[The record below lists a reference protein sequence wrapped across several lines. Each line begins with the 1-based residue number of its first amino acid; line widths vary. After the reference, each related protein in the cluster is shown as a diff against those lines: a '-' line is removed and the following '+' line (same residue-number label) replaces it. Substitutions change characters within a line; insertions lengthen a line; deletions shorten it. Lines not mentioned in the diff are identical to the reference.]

1 MQNTVYIKHE
11 IANVINIAKIITIHY
26 FEYGKDYKFG
36 GESHDFWEIMY
47 SDKGHVCIT
56 SGEHEFMLEQGE
68 MVFLRPDLYH
78 DICSDGKHGANVF
91 IISFDTNSSAMRY
104 FEDKVIKIP
113 DSLKGLISQIIAEG
127 KSAFVLP
134 MPNTKF
140 HELIP
145 KEDSMIGA
153 QQLIRLNLE
162 QFLILLLRYEQQN
175 KTNYQLFTSKSKF
188 DNHIAIQIKKLL
200 EDNLFGK
207 ITVSQISEQL
217 HYGKTHLSAAFKKI
231 YNRSII
237 DYYTYIKIEE
247 AKRLI
252 REQNYSITEISAIL
266 KFDTPQYFSKRFKQY
281 VFMSP
286 TEYLLSVKID

>member
-1 MQNTVYIKHE
+1 MQNTIYIKHE

-26 FEYGKDYKFG
+26 FEYGKDYKFN
-36 GESHDFWEIMY
+36 GESHDFWEIIY

-56 SGEHEFMLEQGE
+56 RGEHEFMLEQGE
-68 MVFLRPDLYH
+68 LVFLSPNLYH
-78 DICSDGKHGANVF
+78 NICSDGKHAANVF

-113 DSLKGLISQIIAEG
+113 DRLKGLISQIIAEG
-127 KSAFVLP
+127 KSAFILP
-134 MPNTKF
+134 MPDPKLR
-140 HELIP
+140 ELIP

-153 QQLIRLNLE
+153 QQLVRLNLE
-162 QFLILLLRYEQQN
+162 QFLILLLRHEQQT
-175 KTNYQLFTSKSKF
+175 KTNYQFFTSKSKF
-188 DNHIAIQIKKLL
+188 DNHIAAQIKKLL
-200 EDNLFGK
+200 EDHLFDK

-217 HYGKTHLSAAFKKI
+217 HYGKTHLSTAFKKV

-237 DYYTYIKIEE
+237 DYYTFIKIEE

-252 REQNYSITEISAIL
+252 REENYSITEISTIL

-281 VFMSP
+281 VSMSP
-286 TEYLLSVKID
+286 KEYLLSVKID

>member
-1 MQNTVYIKHE
+1 MQNTIYIKHE

-26 FEYGKDYKFG
+26 FEYGKDYKFR

-56 SGEHEFMLEQGE
+56 SGKREFILEQGE
-68 MVFLRPDLYH
+68 MVFLRPDIYH
-78 DICSDGKHGANVF
+78 NICSDGKHAANVF
-91 IISFDTNSSAMRY
+91 IISFDTTSPAMSY

-134 MPNTKF
+134 MPDPKLR
-140 HELIP
+140 ELIP

-153 QQLIRLNLE
+153 QQLIRLSLE
-162 QFLILLLRYEQQN
+162 QFLILLLRFEQQN
-175 KTNYQLFTSKSKF
+175 KTNYQLFASKSKF
-188 DNHIAIQIKKLL
+188 DNYIAGQIKKIL
-200 EDNLFGK
+200 EDNLFEK
-207 ITVSQISEQL
+207 ITVPQISEKL

-237 DYYTYIKIEE
+237 DYYTFIKIEE

-252 REQNYSITEISAIL
+252 REQNFSITEISAIL
-266 KFDTPQYFSKRFKQY
+266 KFDTPQYFSKRFRQY
-281 VFMSP
+281 VSMSP
-286 TEYLLSVKID
+286 TEYLLSVKVD